1 MGIKFIR
8 PSVCGSPWTEFLPD
22 SIYFSLVLSF
32 PGSDY
37 SEETEGGK
45 KEMARKRNTY
55 LLSTSQVLNSVFH
68 ESMNSSKTW
77 VTLH

>member
-1 MGIKFIR
+1 MDPHGRNSYLIPFI
-8 PSVCGSPWTEFLPD
+8 SVLYCLFQ
-22 SIYFSLVLSF
+22 VLITLRKQKE
-32 PGSDY
+32 D
-37 SEETEGGK
+37 K

-55 LLSTSQVLNSVFH
+55 LFSISQVLNSVFH

>member
-37 SEETEGGK
+37 SEEIEGGQ
-45 KEMARKRNTY
+45 KEDGKEDKYIPFQHPTGI
-55 LLSTSQVLNSVFH
+55 
-68 ESMNSSKTW
+68 
-77 VTLH
+77 

>member
-8 PSVCGSPWTEFLPD
+8 PSVCGSLWTEFLPD

-37 SEETEGGK
+37 SEETEGGQK
-45 KEMARKRNTY
+45 GDGKEEEYIPSHHFTGIKQC
-55 LLSTSQVLNSVFH
+55 LS
-68 ESMNSSKTW
+68 
-77 VTLH
+77 

>member
-37 SEETEGGK
+37 SEEIEGGQK
-45 KEMARKRNTY
+45 GDGKEEEYIPSHHFTGIKQC
-55 LLSTSQVLNSVFH
+55 LS
-68 ESMNSSKTW
+68 
-77 VTLH
+77 